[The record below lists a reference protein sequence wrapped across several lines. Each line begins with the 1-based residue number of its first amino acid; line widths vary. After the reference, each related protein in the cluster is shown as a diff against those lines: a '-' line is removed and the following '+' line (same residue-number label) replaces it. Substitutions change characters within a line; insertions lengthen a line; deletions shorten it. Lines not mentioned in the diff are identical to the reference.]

1 MKKLNFLS
9 IIACVVMCVGTVSCG
24 GPEAVDLGLPSGTKW
39 ASYNVGALSP
49 EETGGFYAWGEVEEK
64 NNYSDS
70 TYKYANASN
79 GYRPI
84 NIGENISG
92 TEYDVARQKWGGDWR
107 MPTQEEFGE
116 LIGSCRWIKIILNGV
131 RGYKVIGP
139 NGNSIFLPACGTRVG
154 TELIKTGKYNTW
166 KDRVGYYWSAS
177 SSDDGRHATEMM
189 LASDICLTVGTS
201 ERCSGNTIRPVR

>member
-92 TEYDVARQKWGGDWR
+92 TEYDVARKNWGGDWR
-107 MPTQEEFGE
+107 MPTKEEIGE
-116 LIGSCRWIKIILNGV
+116 LRDNCRWVKIIYNGV

-139 NGNSIFLPACGTRVG
+139 NGNSIFLPACGCRVG
-154 TELIKTGKYNTW
+154 TELRMMGQYNTW
-166 KDRVGYYWSAS
+166 KNLAGYYWSAS
-177 SSDDGRHATEMM
+177 SSDDGRAAVEMV
-189 LASDICLTVGTS
+189 LSSNACFTIGTS
-201 ERCSGNTIRPVR
+201 EGCQGHVIRPVK